1 MDTTN
6 HENLLFVKYHKLVL
20 FIKQKL
26 NNIHEGCFLFYRI
39 PLKPTPS
46 LTMEMITVES
56 QVSEHSFNL
65 DSEYHVDCK
74 WCLYM

>member
-1 MDTTN
+1 MKD
-6 HENLLFVKYHKLVL
+6 V
-20 FIKQKL
+20 
-26 NNIHEGCFLFYRI
+26 FLFYRI

-46 LTMEMITVES
+46 LTIEMITVES

-74 WCLYM
+74 WCYIHVNV